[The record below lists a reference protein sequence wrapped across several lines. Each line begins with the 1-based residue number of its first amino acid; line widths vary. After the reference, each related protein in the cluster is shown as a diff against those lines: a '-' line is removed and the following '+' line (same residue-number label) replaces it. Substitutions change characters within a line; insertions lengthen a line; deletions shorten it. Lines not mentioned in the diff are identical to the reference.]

1 MNNKVAL
8 VTGATKGI
16 GQAIALKLAKD
27 GYDIIINFHAS
38 EDKAIELRSL
48 IQDIGQKAWICKAN
62 VANSEEVANMFKMI
76 KEECGKLDVLV
87 NNAGITKDNLILR
100 MKEEEFDQVIAT
112 NLKGCFNCTK
122 QAAKLMFK
130 QKNGSIINISSVIGL
145 IGNIGQVNY
154 AASKAGILGIT
165 RSAAKELARYN
176 VRVNA
181 ICPGFIETDMT
192 KSLDISYVDDIIKHI
207 ALQRLGKP
215 EDIANIVSFLAG
227 DMSSY
232 ITGQTMCVDGG
243 MVF

>member
-8 VTGATKGI
+8 VTGAPKGI

-27 GYDIIINFHAS
+27 GYDIVINFHS
-38 EDKAIELRSL
+38 SQDKAIQLQSL
-48 IQDIGQKAWICKAN
+48 IQDLGQKAWIYQAN
-62 VANSEEVANMFKMI
+62 VADGKEVENMFKMI

-87 NNAGITKDNLILR
+87 NNAGITKDNLLLR
-100 MKEEEFDQVIAT
+100 LKDEEFDQVIAT

-122 QAAKLMFK
+122 HAAKLMFK
-130 QKNGSIINISSVIGL
+130 QKKGSIINISSVIGL

-165 RSAAKELARYN
+165 KSAAKELARYN

-181 ICPGFIETDMT
+181 VCPGFIETDMT
-192 KSLDISYVDDIIKHI
+192 KSLDTSYVDDIIKNI

-215 EDIANIVSFLAG
+215 EDIANTVSFLAG
-227 DMSSY
+227 DMSGY
-232 ITGQTMCVDGG
+232 ITGQTICVDGG

>member
-48 IQDIGQKAWICKAN
+48 IQDMGQKAWICKAN

-145 IGNIGQVNY
+145 IGNIWQVNY

>member
-8 VTGATKGI
+8 VTGAPKGI

-27 GYDIIINFHAS
+27 GFDIVINFHS
-38 EDKAIELRSL
+38 SQDKAIQLQSL
-48 IQDIGQKAWICKAN
+48 IQDLGQKAWICQAN
-62 VANSEEVANMFKMI
+62 VADGKDVENMFKMI

-87 NNAGITKDNLILR
+87 NNAGITKDNLLLR
-100 MKEEEFDQVIAT
+100 LKDEEFDQVIAT

-122 QAAKLMFK
+122 HAAKLMFK
-130 QKNGSIINISSVIGL
+130 QKKGSIINISSVIGL

-165 RSAAKELARYN
+165 KSAAKELARYN

-181 ICPGFIETDMT
+181 VCPGFIETDIT
-192 KSLDISYVDDIIKHI
+192 KSLDTSYVDDIIKNI

-215 EDIANIVSFLAG
+215 EDIANTVSFLAG
-227 DMSSY
+227 DMSGY
-232 ITGQTMCVDGG
+232 ITGQTICVDGG

>member
-48 IQDIGQKAWICKAN
+48 IQDMGQKAWICKAN

-87 NNAGITKDNLILR
+87 NNAGITKDNLLLR

-130 QKNGSIINISSVIGL
+130 QKNGSIINISSEIGL

-215 EDIANIVSFLAG
+215 EDIANTVSFLAG

-232 ITGQTMCVDGG
+232 ITGQTICVDGG

>member
-48 IQDIGQKAWICKAN
+48 IQDMGQKAWICKAN

-87 NNAGITKDNLILR
+87 NNAGITKDNLLLR

-215 EDIANIVSFLAG
+215 EDIANTVSFLAG

-232 ITGQTMCVDGG
+232 ITGQTICVDGG

>member
-8 VTGATKGI
+8 VTGAPKGI

-27 GYDIIINFHAS
+27 GFDIVINFHS
-38 EDKAIELRSL
+38 SQDKAIQLQSL
-48 IQDIGQKAWICKAN
+48 IQDLGQKAWICQAN
-62 VANSEEVANMFKMI
+62 VADGKDVENMFKII

-87 NNAGITKDNLILR
+87 NNAGITKDNLLLR
-100 MKEEEFDQVIAT
+100 LKDEEFDQVIAT

-122 QAAKLMFK
+122 HAAKLMFK
-130 QKNGSIINISSVIGL
+130 QKKGSIINISSVIGL

-165 RSAAKELARYN
+165 KSAAKELARYN

-181 ICPGFIETDMT
+181 VCPGFIETDMT
-192 KSLDISYVDDIIKHI
+192 KSLDTSYVDDIIKNI

-215 EDIANIVSFLAG
+215 EDIANTVSFLAG
-227 DMSSY
+227 DMSGY
-232 ITGQTMCVDGG
+232 ITGQTICVDGG

>member
-8 VTGATKGI
+8 VTGAPKGI

-27 GYDIIINFHAS
+27 GFDIVINFHS
-38 EDKAIELRSL
+38 SQDKAIQLQSL
-48 IQDIGQKAWICKAN
+48 IQDLGQKAWICQAN
-62 VANSEEVANMFKMI
+62 VADGKDVENMFKMI

-87 NNAGITKDNLILR
+87 NNAGITKDNLLLR
-100 MKEEEFDQVIAT
+100 LKDEEFDQVIAT

-122 QAAKLMFK
+122 HAAKLMFK
-130 QKNGSIINISSVIGL
+130 QKKGSIINISSVIGL

-165 RSAAKELARYN
+165 KSAAKELARYN

-181 ICPGFIETDMT
+181 VCPGFIETDMT
-192 KSLDISYVDDIIKHI
+192 KSLDTSYVDDIIKNI

-227 DMSSY
+227 DMSGY
-232 ITGQTMCVDGG
+232 ITGQTICVDGG

>member
-87 NNAGITKDNLILR
+87 NNAGITKDNLLLR

-192 KSLDISYVDDIIKHI
+192 KSLDISYVDDIIKYI

-215 EDIANIVSFLAG
+215 EDIANTVSFLAG

-232 ITGQTMCVDGG
+232 ITGQTICVDGG

>member
-48 IQDIGQKAWICKAN
+48 IQDMGQKAWICKAN

>member
-8 VTGATKGI
+8 VTGAPKGI

-27 GYDIIINFHAS
+27 GFDIVINFHS
-38 EDKAIELRSL
+38 SQDKAIQLQSL
-48 IQDIGQKAWICKAN
+48 IQDLGQKAWICQAN
-62 VANSEEVANMFKMI
+62 VADGKDVENMFKMI

-87 NNAGITKDNLILR
+87 NNAGITKDNLLLR
-100 MKEEEFDQVIAT
+100 LKDEEFDQVIAT

-122 QAAKLMFK
+122 HAAKLMFK
-130 QKNGSIINISSVIGL
+130 QKKGSIINISSVIGL

-165 RSAAKELARYN
+165 KSAAKELARYN

-181 ICPGFIETDMT
+181 VCPGFIETDMT
-192 KSLDISYVDDIIKHI
+192 KSLDTSYVDDIIKNI

-215 EDIANIVSFLAG
+215 EDIANTVSFLAG
-227 DMSSY
+227 DMSGY
-232 ITGQTMCVDGG
+232 ITGQTICVDGG

>member
-8 VTGATKGI
+8 VTGAPKGI

-27 GYDIIINFHAS
+27 GFDIVINFHS
-38 EDKAIELRSL
+38 SQDKAIQLQSL
-48 IQDIGQKAWICKAN
+48 IQDLGQKAWICQAN
-62 VANSEEVANMFKMI
+62 VADGKDVENMFKMI

-87 NNAGITKDNLILR
+87 NNAGITKDNLLLR
-100 MKEEEFDQVIAT
+100 LKDEEFDQVIAT

-122 QAAKLMFK
+122 HAAKLMFK
-130 QKNGSIINISSVIGL
+130 QKKGSIINISSVIGL

-165 RSAAKELARYN
+165 KSAAKELARYN

-181 ICPGFIETDMT
+181 VCPGFIETDMT
-192 KSLDISYVDDIIKHI
+192 KSLDTSYVDDIIKNS

-215 EDIANIVSFLAG
+215 EDIANTVSFLAG
-227 DMSSY
+227 DMSGY
-232 ITGQTMCVDGG
+232 ITGQTICVDGG

>member
-38 EDKAIELRSL
+38 VDKAIELRSL
-48 IQDIGQKAWICKAN
+48 IQDMGQKAWVCKAN
-62 VANSEEVANMFKMI
+62 VANCEEVANMFKMI